1 MAGKVLET
9 TVKQTSGGQFLDKT
23 DKKWDA
29 DEEESTIVIGNTN
42 RDLVYQKGEKFEYS
56 EKIIFIKSELK
67 NEKEKEKETFM
78 LFKLKNGN
86 SILLR
91 DYNKLK

>member
-9 TVKQTSGGQFLDKT
+9 TVKETIGGQYLDKT

-29 DEEESTIVIGNTN
+29 NEEDGSIVIGNTN
-42 RDLVYQKGEKFEYS
+42 RDLVYQKGENFEYS